1 MIDSKFGNQTEFYHT
16 KTINV
21 QKSKCINN
29 KKKKKKVKAK
39 WMGLDTITIKKHN

>member
-29 KKKKKKVKAK
+29 KKKKSKQNG
-39 WMGLDTITIKKHN
+39 WD